1 MVTGVKTDGE
11 LFELESCFE
20 FRVERGCHRA
30 VVAVAHDGVIV
41 FIGVVKDDVV
51 RGEVDV
57 HHVETDTHGRNQVE
71 ECVFA
76 QGLPTE
82 HPFGTVGEPAG
93 VIERGRNRVA
103 ACVRGDHVG
112 LWTFRGLRNH
122 EVEVYPSQELLVLG
136 TDIEVE
142 SGIELV
148 ELFVIVLCGPVE
160 KRCIGPGWR
169 LERAGRERDIIDIV
183 VESGHHAAEVST
195 EGNETT
201 DVVLV
206 VKTFVGCGRIGSK
219 CENTKHRCHDQRG
232 YFCLH
237 KDSLLV
243 GISESNIMSNNKI
256 HYLPVLCMHFCYK
269 SLKINKL
276 GTFWNPFRGLW
287 FDFFAKLLRFGHRE
301 VPFWGFCAILL
312 CVFSIAGCNRSE
324 PETGNVSKCGEAVQ
338 FENVG
343 SSYFSIGKLC
353 GADVAVLRS
362 VVGKDTLVHKFVM
375 MDSANWALGTDL
387 RRRGFPEEWLSA
399 AVLHVPLT
407 RVAALSTSQVG
418 FMLRLGLR
426 DKIVGVSDGQY
437 IVDSVLYYR
446 TKRDSCKASEFVE
459 SIGYDAGALE
469 KLMALK
475 PDLVLDFTTGGDYDN
490 YEQIARTSLP
500 LMLTS
505 EWQENSPLA
514 KLEWIKLYGILFGVR
529 PLADSIYEQEKNAY
543 ESLRNLIAQGSMDS
557 IASARLQNDSAKFL
571 SSLVSRLSSERC
583 PRVLA
588 GMTYGGVW
596 HASGGNSFTAN
607 LIRDAGG
614 CYLWASDTSRELTFS
629 FEQVYALADSVDVW
643 VNPSMFATADEIVA
657 LEPRV
662 KNIKAFRDKKVFQ
675 NDGRKGPY
683 AGNDFYEG
691 AITRPAELLWNLAKC
706 INGTVPGV
714 NSLDTNYKWY
724 RNIYNF

>member
-1 MVTGVKTDGE
+1 M
-11 LFELESCFE
+11 C
-20 FRVERGCHRA
+20 
-30 VVAVAHDGVIV
+30 
-41 FIGVVKDDVV
+41 
-51 RGEVDV
+51 
-57 HHVETDTHGRNQVE
+57 
-71 ECVFA
+71 
-76 QGLPTE
+76 
-82 HPFGTVGEPAG
+82 GT
-93 VIERGRNRVA
+93 
-103 ACVRGDHVG
+103 
-112 LWTFRGLRNH
+112 
-122 EVEVYPSQELLVLG
+122 
-136 TDIEVE
+136 
-142 SGIELV
+142 
-148 ELFVIVLCGPVE
+148 
-160 KRCIGPGWR
+160 
-169 LERAGRERDIIDIV
+169 
-183 VESGHHAAEVST
+183 
-195 EGNETT
+195 
-201 DVVLV
+201 
-206 VKTFVGCGRIGSK
+206 
-219 CENTKHRCHDQRG
+219 
-232 YFCLH
+232 
-237 KDSLLV
+237 
-243 GISESNIMSNNKI
+243 
-256 HYLPVLCMHFCYK
+256 
-269 SLKINKL
+269 
-276 GTFWNPFRGLW
+276 
-287 FDFFAKLLRFGHRE
+287 
-301 VPFWGFCAILL
+301 
-312 CVFSIAGCNRSE
+312 
-324 PETGNVSKCGEAVQ
+324 
-338 FENVG
+338 
-343 SSYFSIGKLC
+343 
-353 GADVAVLRS
+353 DVAVLRS

-375 MDSANWALGTDL
+375 MDSAASALGTDL

-399 AVLHVPLT
+399 AVLRVPLT

-446 TKRDSCKASEFVE
+446 TKRDSCKSSEFVE

-505 EWQENSPLA
+505 EWQEDSPLA

-529 PLADSIYEQEKNAY
+529 PLADSIYEQEKNKY
-543 ESLRNLIAQGSMDS
+543 ET
-557 IASARLQNDSAKFL
+557 L
-571 SSLVSRLSSERC
+571 SSLISHLSSNKC

-614 CYLWASDTSRELTFS
+614 CYLWSADTSRELTFS

-675 NDGRKGPY
+675 NDGRKGPH